1 MTQTVFVPL
10 EVDPDEGRVAASPDT
25 VKRIAALGFDVIV
38 EAGAGKASR
47 ITDDEFVKAGG
58 KIGKAA
64 DAAKADVVLK
74 VRRPTDAEL
83 KGYKSGAAVLAIM
96 DPYGNEPALA
106 AMAKAGVTGFAME
119 FMPRITRAQVMDVL
133 SSQAN
138 LAGYQ
143 AVIDGA
149 SEYDRALPMMMTA
162 AGTVP
167 AAKIF
172 IMGVGVAGLQAIA
185 TARRLGAVVTATDV
199 RPAVKEQVASL
210 GAKFIAVE
218 DDEFKQAETAG
229 GYAKEM
235 SREYQAK
242 QAALTADHIAKQDIV
257 ITTALIPGRPAP
269 KLVSK
274 EMVASMKPGSVLID
288 LAVERGGNV
297 EGAQAGKVVTT
308 ANGVKIVG
316 HLNVPGRVAASAS
329 LLYAK
334 NLFAF
339 LETMIDKEA
348 KALKINRDDELAK
361 ATMLT
366 DGGKIV
372 HANFAG
378 AAAAEPARHV
388 EPVEPSKP
396 KTVTKRGAG
405 KAAADGP
412 AKHVEPAAKPA
423 AKKGKA

>member
-1 MTQTVFVPL
+1 MGQTIFIPR
-10 EVDPDEGRVAASPDT
+10 EVDPNEQRVAASADSI
-25 VKRIAALGFDVIV
+25 KRLVGNGFDVIV
-38 EAGAGKASR
+38 ESGAGTASR
-47 ITDDEFVKAGG
+47 ILDEDFAKAGA
-58 KIGKAA
+58 KIGKTS

-74 VRRPTDAEL
+74 VRRPTEAEL
-83 KGYKSGAAVLAIM
+83 KSYKSGAAVLAIM
-96 DPYGNEPALA
+96 DPYGNDAALA

-119 FMPRITRAQVMDVL
+119 LMPRITRAQVMDVL

-143 AVIDGA
+143 SVIDA
-149 SEYDRALPMMMTA
+149 AYEYDRALPMMMTA

-167 AAKIF
+167 AAKVF

-218 DDEFKQAETAG
+218 DEEFKQAETAG

-235 SREYQAK
+235 SKEYQTK
-242 QAALTADHIAKQDIV
+242 QAALTAEHIAKQDIV

-269 KLVSK
+269 KLVSAA
-274 EMVASMKPGSVLID
+274 MVASMRAGSVIID

-297 EGAQAGKVVTT
+297 DGAVPGKVVTT

-334 NLFAF
+334 NLLAF
-339 LETMIDKEA
+339 LETMIDKET
-348 KALKINRDDELAK
+348 KSLKVNREDELVK

-366 DGGKIV
+366 DGGSVV
-372 HANFAG
+372 HPSFAKAD
-378 AAAAEPARHV
+378 AAPAQEGPAR
-388 EPVEPSKP
+388 
-396 KTVTKRGAG
+396 
-405 KAAADGP
+405 
-412 AKHVEPAAKPA
+412 PA
-423 AKKGKA
+423 AKKPAPRKAPARKKGDV

>member
-1 MTQTVFVPL
+1 MGQTIFIPR
-10 EVDPDEGRVAASPDT
+10 ETDPSEQRVAASPDT
-25 VKRIAALGFDVIV
+25 VKRLAGFGFDVVV
-38 EAGAGKASR
+38 ESGAGVGSR
-47 ITDDEFVKAGG
+47 IVDEEFVKAGAR
-58 KIGKAA
+58 IGKAA

-74 VRRPTDAEL
+74 VRRPADAEL
-83 KGYKSGAAVLAIM
+83 KSYKSGAAVLAIM
-96 DPYGNEPALA
+96 DPYGNEAALA

-119 FMPRITRAQVMDVL
+119 LMPRITRAQVMDVL

-143 AVIDGA
+143 AVIDA
-149 SEYDRALPMMMTA
+149 AYEYDRALPMMMTA

-167 AAKIF
+167 AAKVF

-218 DDEFKQAETAG
+218 DEEFKQAETAG

-235 SREYQAK
+235 SKEYQAK
-242 QAALTADHIAKQDIV
+242 QAALTADHIGKQDIV

-269 KLVSK
+269 KLVSAA
-274 EMVASMKPGSVLID
+274 MVASMRPGSVIID

-297 EGAQAGKVVTT
+297 DGAVPGKVVTT

-348 KALKINRDDELAK
+348 KVLKINRDDELVK

-366 DGGKIV
+366 DGGAVV
-372 HANFAG
+372 HPQFAK
-378 AAAAEPARHV
+378 ATPETA
-388 EPVEPSKP
+388 
-396 KTVTKRGAG
+396 KT
-405 KAAADGP
+405 D
-412 AKHVEPAAKPA
+412 AKPA
-423 AKKGKA
+423 SASGKATRTTQKKAPAKKKGSA